1 MNIRGIREISDVL
14 VIVLL
19 FRKEGGTPW
28 SGVLLA
34 PSFSLRLIKFEILWQ
49 RISFMH
55 ILLNTLHRIAFG
67 EHFANF
73 CE

>member
-34 PSFSLRLIKFEILWQ
+34 PSFSLRLIKFEILW
-49 RISFMH
+49 
-55 ILLNTLHRIAFG
+55 
-67 EHFANF
+67 
-73 CE
+73 